1 MAQRTAVVVTVS
13 DGVARGTRI
22 DESGPAVA
30 DVLVRGGFEVSQR
43 VVSDD
48 RPDIEGVL
56 REEAG
61 RCALIV
67 TTGGTGFALRD
78 VTPEATKAVVE
89 RDAPGLAEAMRAA
102 GRASTPFADL
112 SRGACGIVGETLVI
126 NLPGSPRGAVE
137 SLQAVLGVLPHA
149 LEHLGGST
157 GHPEAAP

>member
-22 DESGPAVA
+22 DESGPAVV

-48 RPDIEGVL
+48 RLDIESVL

-89 RDAPGLAEAMRAA
+89 RDAPGLAEAMRAT
-102 GRASTPFADL
+102 GRASTPFSDL
-112 SRGACGIVGETLVI
+112 SRGTCGIVGETLVI

-137 SLQAVLGVLPHA
+137 SLVTIVEIIGHA
-149 LEHLGGST
+149 LEHLSGAT
-157 GHPEAAP
+157 EHPEPA